1 MEDTAPYVFGDE
13 LDKRALE
20 IAKEYE
26 EIKKEAQDLKNRIR
40 RKHVSQE
47 KPSRLK
53 RQLISIL
60 EKLTAFLER
69 TQ

>member
-1 MEDTAPYVFGDE
+1 MADIQPPYVFGDE

-26 EIKKEAQDLKNRIR
+26 EHKRKESQRRNRT
-40 RKHVSQE
+40 SQE

-53 RQLISIL
+53 RQLILVL